1 MIDYCPTAGWSAN
14 VTQKSTL
21 RSFPNGVLRASVRW
35 LERLPQYG
43 TEGSGRTFTAYF
55 QTAQE
60 KKNNKVSDHAH
71 MHKPRNNT
79 ENWKVLTA
87 DEQLAEEQLRKTH
100 CDALPER
107 QRLASLASP

>member
-1 MIDYCPTAGWSAN
+1 MESWEPQCGGW
-14 VTQKSTL
+14 KD
-21 RSFPNGVLRASVRW
+21 FPNTELRAPGGHSLLIFKQLRK
-35 LERLPQYG
+35 
-43 TEGSGRTFTAYF
+43 
-55 QTAQE
+55 